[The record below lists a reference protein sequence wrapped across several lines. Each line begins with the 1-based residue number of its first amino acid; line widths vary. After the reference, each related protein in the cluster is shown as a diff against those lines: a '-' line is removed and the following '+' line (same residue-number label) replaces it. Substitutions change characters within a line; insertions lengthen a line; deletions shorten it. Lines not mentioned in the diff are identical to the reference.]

1 MDVSTQSCEVCG
13 VLKGASNHWFRVVAT
28 DRSLMI
34 MPWGQQLYMQAENE
48 KHLCGDVCIGKLVQD
63 WLGKQKAGG
72 NAEGV

>member
-1 MDVSTQSCEVCG
+1 MTFMHDE
-13 VLKGASNHWFRVVAT
+13 
-28 DRSLMI
+28 
-34 MPWGQQLYMQAENE
+34 PE